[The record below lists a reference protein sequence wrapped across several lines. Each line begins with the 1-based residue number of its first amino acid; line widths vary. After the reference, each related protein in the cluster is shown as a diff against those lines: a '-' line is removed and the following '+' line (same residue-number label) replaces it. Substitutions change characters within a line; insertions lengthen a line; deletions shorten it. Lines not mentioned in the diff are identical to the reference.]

1 MWTRYDLKSKG
12 KQAFQRNYWSAVAVA
27 LVMAIVEAV
36 YTAKGIN
43 SARGYVEGN
52 ASFSPHSIFW
62 LLIAGFAAVTG
73 IGILILGIFV
83 GNVLLVG
90 GCHFFV
96 LNQRGIPTSAMLG
109 HGFRSGNYGN
119 VVLIMFLKDL
129 FTRLWLL
136 LFVIPGIIKYYEY
149 LMIPYILGENPGMR
163 RKEAFLISK
172 KMMMGHKWDVFVL
185 ELSFIGWKIL
195 SMATFGVLGIFY
207 VAPYKRATYAE
218 LYTVNREM
226 AYQKGYIR

>member
-12 KQAFQRNYWSAVAVA
+12 KQ
-27 LVMAIVEAV
+27 
-36 YTAKGIN
+36 
-43 SARGYVEGN
+43 
-52 ASFSPHSIFW
+52 
-62 LLIAGFAAVTG
+62 
-73 IGILILGIFV
+73 
-83 GNVLLVG
+83 
-90 GCHFFV
+90 
-96 LNQRGIPTSAMLG
+96 
-109 HGFRSGNYGN
+109 
-119 VVLIMFLKDL
+119 
-129 FTRLWLL
+129 
-136 LFVIPGIIKYYEY
+136 
-149 LMIPYILGENPGMR
+149 
-163 RKEAFLISK
+163 AFLISK